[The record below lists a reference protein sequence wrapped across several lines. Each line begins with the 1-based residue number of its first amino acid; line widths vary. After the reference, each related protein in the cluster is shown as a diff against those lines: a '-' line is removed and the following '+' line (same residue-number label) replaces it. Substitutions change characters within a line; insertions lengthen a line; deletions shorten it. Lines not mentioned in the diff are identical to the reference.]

1 MHHGVRG
8 WPLKVLI
15 HFKVL
20 QSTIRTVWSPWDD
33 AILVLELKNR
43 VIVSLNTFKEAYS
56 EAQNPT
62 TCNLQSMLR
71 GL

>member
-33 AILVLELKNR
+33 AILVLELQNC
-43 VIVSLNTFKEAYS
+43 VIVSLNIFKDS